1 MDSGGA
7 QGSGEEFAMNTLG
20 SSLAVSMAVS
30 IAMGLG
36 YDAARTE
43 GAGEPQARDI
53 ERSDLDFGEVRAM
66 SREHAAIWE
75 RRFQH

>member
-1 MDSGGA
+1 
-7 QGSGEEFAMNTLG
+7 
-20 SSLAVSMAVS
+20 MAVS

-53 ERSDLDFGEVRAM
+53 ERSDLDFGEIRAM

>member
-1 MDSGGA
+1 MDSDGA
-7 QGSGEEFAMNTLG
+7 RGSGEECAMNALR
-20 SSLAVSMAVS
+20 SSLAVSMAAP

-43 GAGEPQARDI
+43 GIGEGQAREI
-53 ERSDLDFGEVRAM
+53 GMSDLGFGEIRTR
-66 SREHAAIWE
+66 SREHTAIWE